1 MSPKTLTSFSRDSK
15 PAGNRRLALS
25 GFGRILALLI
35 GTSSV
40 TALAQEPPTAT
51 EPESSELTPTAATD
65 ELEDALPASELAPE
79 ARENTTAENTSQPT
93 AWVHQDD
100 AGFQL
105 MFNGEPYFIEGMN
118 WGYMPVGENY
128 SYDFWGKSEA
138 FIERVLHR
146 DMGLLKRM
154 NVNSIRQYAVI
165 PPKWVTWIFENY
177 GISTMINPL
186 FGRYGITIDG
196 SWVPNVDYSDPTIR
210 AAIRQETLE
219 AVETYKDV
227 KGVLLWLLG
236 NENNYGLH
244 WTSFEIEA
252 LPDASAKDDARA
264 ASLYSL
270 VGEVTDEI
278 HAMDPNHPV
287 AFCNGD
293 LQYLNV
299 IAEHA
304 SQIDILASNVY
315 RGRSAR
321 DLFQRVRDEL
331 GKPVLFSEFG
341 ADAYDAARGRED
353 AAVQGSYLKDQWQ
366 ELYEQSH
373 GKGGA
378 GTSLGGYTFQ
388 WADGWWKYLQEE
400 NLDVQDNNASWPNG
414 GYVEDFVEGQNNMNE
429 EWFGICAKTPPDSTG
444 FYELQPRPAYYVL
457 QRAHELDAY
466 DPDLTPEVIQE
477 HFATF
482 ASADFRPN
490 YAAARSVADL
500 EEMRKAFVAG
510 GWMDLSTYTST
521 HANAEGTGKDA
532 YQLDHME
539 SFYMQFALQPSSE
552 IRAEVELNVVGN
564 VPTNRIDPIF
574 YESRGS
580 KDFAV
585 DSSGDTVS
593 LQSLERVRVYGSSIE
608 WNGKNASINGYFR
621 RGHYHWGDEG
631 DFFGLYKEAHYGA
644 SPDTYNADVPIGVE
658 VEGKGAFS
666 GLKMAFGPQV
676 YWGANPTVF
685 LKGQRQL
692 GGWSL
697 AAVHQ
702 EDLASPS
709 LGVSAEAGSVSS
721 ATTGNSVPEQMTR
734 KSTLHGKWSRGGAS
748 IDLGGIFAGSNKVG
762 QGYLGMRPA
771 QGSASYGN
779 SGNDVFESTI
789 GWKDTVGGKGRLSI
803 QHGPWALLA
812 EAAYQGLVADGG
824 EDNQLFH
831 TGWSLAGSSRG
842 NHTHGR
848 LGFAINTGIVQIAP
862 NVLVQRPLEGA
873 LSRVESSLNTTTG
886 KYFAEVPARNVITD
900 PFAVLDNRET
910 WGAELLIAIDP
921 TPGTWMWQWDN
932 PYREDAP
939 YSFFL
944 DLVYRHQPTQRDS
957 MVAMLENGALF
968 SFGEAPEAADHW
980 DARARLIRV
989 WSAESRGML
998 YATVGQTQAHLP
1010 DARLLLRSSIEA
1022 TAQLKNWMASAAVH
1036 LSDFGPYD
1044 YHRDFDLTYPLQLK
1058 GSVYRMIK
1066 RPKPNERVSRWG
1078 FTASFRTL
1086 DDSSDNS
1093 DLYQG
1098 ENAPYQLEIGTHLQ
1112 VGL

>member
-1 MSPKTLTSFSRDSK
+1 MSPKATHIPCFGST
-15 PAGNRRLALS
+15 PAGFVRLALP
-25 GFGRILALLI
+25 GLAW
-35 GTSSV
+35 TS
-40 TALAQEPPTAT
+40 ALWLAAGPLAHAQDLDVESPSASEEQAAPAT
-51 EPESSELTPTAATD
+51 PEAA
-65 ELEDALPASELAPE
+65 EEPASETPAVQETEPTPAE
-79 ARENTTAENTSQPT
+79 DPRTAYIR
-93 AWVHQDD
+93 QDD
-100 AGFQL
+100 AGYQL
-105 MFNGEPYFIEGMN
+105 IFNGEPYFIEGMN
-118 WGYMPVGENY
+118 WGYMPIGENY
-128 SYDFWGKSEA
+128 SYDFWGKSDA

-146 DMGLLKRM
+146 DMGLLRRM

-165 PPKWVTWIFENY
+165 PPRWVTWIFENY

-186 FGRYGITIDG
+186 FGRYGINIDG
-196 SWVPNVDYSDPTIR
+196 SWVPNVDYSDPSIR
-210 AAIRQETLE
+210 EAITAETME
-219 AVETYKDV
+219 AIETYKDV
-227 KGVLLWLLG
+227 PGVLLWLLG

-264 ASLYSL
+264 SHLYSL
-270 VGEVTDEI
+270 VGEVTDAI
-278 HAMDPNHPV
+278 HAVDPNHPV

-293 LQYLNV
+293 LQYLHL

-321 DLFQRVRDEL
+321 DLYQRVHDEL
-331 GKPVLFSEFG
+331 GKPILLSEFG
-341 ADAYDAARGRED
+341 ADSYDAARGRED
-353 AAVQGSYLKDQWQ
+353 ATVQGSYLQDQWR
-366 ELYEQSH
+366 ELYEQAY

-400 NLDVQDNNASWPNG
+400 NLDVHDNNASWPNG
-414 GYVEDFVEGQNNMNE
+414 GYAEDYVEGQNNMNE

-444 FYELQPRPAYYVL
+444 FYELQCRPAYYVL
-457 QRAHELDAY
+457 QRAHELDAT
-466 DPDLTPEVIQE
+466 DPDLTVEDIRA
-477 HFATF
+477 HFSTF
-482 ASADFRPN
+482 ESGEFDSL
-490 YAAARSVADL
+490 YAASRSVADL
-500 EEMRKAFVAG
+500 QEMKKAFMAG
-510 GWMDLSTYTST
+510 GWLDLSTYTST
-521 HANAEGTGKDA
+521 HGNAQGKGKDA
-532 YQLDHME
+532 FQLDHME
-539 SFYMQFALQPSSE
+539 SFYGQFALQPSE
-552 IRAEVELNVVGN
+552 NLRAEVEINVLGN

-580 KDFAV
+580 KVTTVGED
-585 DSSGDTVS
+585 GDILS
-593 LQSLERVRVYGSSIE
+593 LQDLERVRIYGSSVE
-608 WNGKNASINGYFR
+608 WTGENANIFGYFR

-631 DFFGLYKEAHYGA
+631 DFFGLYKEAHYGE

-658 VEGKGAFS
+658 VEGKGPYS
-666 GLKMAFGPQV
+666 GLKLAFGPQV

-685 LKGQRQL
+685 LKGQRQF
-692 GGWSL
+692 GSWAIAG
-697 AAVHQ
+697 VHQ

-709 LGVSAEAGSVSS
+709 LGLSDGEVTAN
-721 ATTGNSVPEQMTR
+721 TTGSSVPEQMTR
-734 KSTLHGKWSRGGAS
+734 KTTLHGRWQRGGMTV
-748 IDLGGIFAGSNKVG
+748 DLGGIFAGSNKVG
-762 QGYLGMRPA
+762 QGYLGMREA
-771 QGSASYGN
+771 QGGASYGG
-779 SGNDVFESTI
+779 SGFDVFESTI
-789 GWKDTVGGKGRLSI
+789 GWKDTLGGKGRLSI
-803 QHGPWALLA
+803 QQGPWALLA
-812 EAAYQGLVADGG
+812 EGAYQGLVADGG

-831 TGWSLAGSSRG
+831 TGWSLSGSARG

-848 LGFAINTGIVQIAP
+848 LGFAINAGDVQIAP
-862 NVLVQRPLEGA
+862 NLLYQKPLEGA
-873 LSRVESSLNTTTG
+873 LSRVEGSLNPTTG

-968 SFGEAPEAADHW
+968 SFGEAPAAADHW

-989 WSAESRGML
+989 WSSESRGMI
-998 YATVGQTQAHLP
+998 YATVGQTQAHVP
-1010 DARLLLRSSIEA
+1010 DARLLIRSSIEG

-1058 GSVYRMIK
+1058 GSVYRMLK

-1086 DDSSDNS
+1086 DENS
-1093 DLYQG
+1093 DYYELYAG
-1098 ENAPYQLEIGTHLQ
+1098 DNAPYQLEIGTHLQ